1 MAMGTRAGCQRQEE
15 LWVATATL
23 ARPASH
29 PFYERLN
36 VVLDESGFDEFVEGV
51 CRQFY
56 IDNVGRRGLAPGIY
70 FRALLV
76 GYFEGIDSERGI
88 AWRAADSLGIRS
100 FLRIALDEG
109 APDHSTISRTRRLI
123 DLETHQTVFAWILGV
138 LAESGLLRGK
148 TIGIDATTLEANAAL
163 RSIVR
168 RDTGERYDEFLTRL
182 AQESGIPTPTRAQ
195 MAKLDRK
202 RPKKGS
208 NEEWTHPHDPE
219 ARIMKMKDGSTHMAH
234 KAEHAVDMETGA
246 VVAVTVQAANLGDT
260 ASVQATLE
268 QAGEH
273 IAVVAEAINA
283 AAGQEIVQPD
293 GPAELVTD
301 KGYHSREVVL
311 EQKEAGVRTYIS
323 EPDRGP
329 QNWTDQK
336 AEQSAVYGNR
346 RRVRGERGKALQ
358 RQRGEKLERVNA
370 HLYETGGMRR
380 VHLRGHDNILKRLLI
395 HAGGLNLGL
404 LMRTLCGVGTPRGLQ
419 GKRLGTSFARFGMIY
434 YILTWFANSI
444 FNEKV
449 KEEANQVTSRRDET
463 PTHHPSFCLYSLARL

>member
-1 MAMGTRAGCQRQEE
+1 
-15 LWVATATL
+15 
-23 ARPASH
+23 
-29 PFYERLN
+29 
-36 VVLDESGFDEFVEGV
+36 
-51 CRQFY
+51 
-56 IDNVGRRGLAPGIY
+56 
-70 FRALLV
+70 
-76 GYFEGIDSERGI
+76 
-88 AWRAADSLGIRS
+88 
-100 FLRIALDEG
+100 
-109 APDHSTISRTRRLI
+109 
-123 DLETHQTVFAWILGV
+123 
-138 LAESGLLRGK
+138 
-148 TIGIDATTLEANAAL
+148 
-163 RSIVR
+163 
-168 RDTGERYDEFLTRL
+168 
-182 AQESGIPTPTRAQ
+182 
-195 MAKLDRK
+195 
-202 RPKKGS
+202 
-208 NEEWTHPHDPE
+208 
-219 ARIMKMKDGSTHMAH
+219 MKMKDGSTHMAH